1 MATDP
6 REKLLD
12 LVQSH
17 RVTAVIYVAAR
28 LGLAELLRD
37 GPRTVKELASRTQ
50 TDRDALARLLVALS
64 TVGICS
70 RVSEDRYLLTELGAG
85 LDGAA
90 ERSFKNWVIFE
101 GYMLARRWDGLLDSI
116 MSGKTAAQLQD
127 VGDNFD
133 LMARTPEHVRIFN
146 EAMTDLTRLVT
157 HDLLQAYDFGTISH
171 LMDVGGGSGQLMG
184 AVAREYSNIKGT
196 VFDLPRCA
204 NAANQHF
211 GSLGLSDRLT
221 FVAGDFF
228 HAVPAVAEVIILKSI
243 IHDWDDERSCI
254 ILGNCRRALPQK
266 GRLLLV
272 ERAMPELPGA
282 DDAGRSCAMSDLNM
296 LRGPGGRERTER
308 EYYRLL
314 TESGFRPTAVLR
326 AGRFNLIESCLVEAA
341 RDA

>member
-1 MATDP
+1 MTRNP
-6 REKLLD
+6 PEQLLD

-37 GPRTVKELASRTQ
+37 GPRTVDELASRTHA
-50 TDRDALARLLVALS
+50 DRDALARLLVALS
-64 TVGICS
+64 AVGICS
-70 RVSEDRYLLTELGAG
+70 RVGEGSYLLTELGAG
-85 LDGAA
+85 LDASA

-101 GYMLARRWDGLLDSI
+101 GSMLVRRWGGLLDTI
-116 MSGKTAAQLQD
+116 MSGKTAAQLQNVD
-127 VGDNFD
+127 DNFD
-133 LMARTPEHVRIFN
+133 LMARTPEHVRVFN

-184 AVAREYSNIKGT
+184 AVAREYPNIKGT

-204 NAANQHF
+204 EAANQNFVH
-211 GSLGLSDRLT
+211 LGISERVD

-228 HAVPAVAEVIILKSI
+228 HTVPAAVDAIILKSI
-243 IHDWDDERSCI
+243 IHDWDDERSRI
-254 ILGNCRRALPQK
+254 ILGNCRKALPQK
-266 GRLLLV
+266 GRLLLI
-272 ERAMPELPGA
+272 ERAMSELPGT

-308 EYYRLL
+308 EYYQLL
-314 TESGFRPTAVLR
+314 TESSFRPTAVFR
-326 AGRFNLIESCLVEAA
+326 AGRFNLTESRLC
-341 RDA
+341 